1 MFYWP
6 KSVSKLFLMTASLM
20 ALYLYI
26 SFPHYQTGVQLPYCL
41 QTVGQLPILCLLHY
55 SELDMAGL
63 TIEGKSFLEVP
74 QKCLLEKK
82 KKKKSLL
89 MNQKGSTYRV
99 QYCSWI
105 IMHFLLHDIH
115 QRCLEKKSH
124 HETFYFDIP

>member
-41 QTVGQLPILCLLHY
+41 QTVGQLPIFCLLHY

-63 TIEGKSFLEVP
+63 TIEGKSFLEAP
-74 QKCLLEKK
+74 QKCLLGKK
-82 KKKKSLL
+82 KKKKVLADEPEGFHIQSPILQL
-89 MNQKGSTYRV
+89 DNYA
-99 QYCSWI
+99 
-105 IMHFLLHDIH
+105 FLAPRHSPVL
-115 QRCLEKKSH
+115 S
-124 HETFYFDIP
+124 